1 MMEIQSQLME
11 NISSLNLTFYNGS
24 FTIHYQPPNLNTSVL
39 VIFLIV
45 YTAVVLV
52 GIGGNIVVCFTIFKM
67 KNCTVTNFFMA
78 NLASSDILMAA
89 ICIPFTILSNL
100 VFHYWAFG
108 AAMCPI
114 VGFLQVTSVLQRAFT
129 LVVITYDQ
137 HQMVWHP
144 LRERFRKRNARV
156 LICILW
162 FCAAIAS
169 LPVAMYASIV
179 EFPKDEG
186 TIGICMENWEDPSQ
200 KRLYSVII
208 MILQYFLPLAIMTVC
223 YTHIGFIIWLK
234 KMPGEID
241 RTRDHNQLK
250 SKKRV
255 SIFIIVNFIQ
265 SHCFGFVYYC
275 KFCGYYSVLFAMLF
289 VFCVCV

>member
-1 MMEIQSQLME
+1 MEIESQLME
-11 NISSLNLTFYNGS
+11 NISDVNKTYYNES
-24 FTIHYQPPNLNTSVL
+24 FTIQYQPPNLNTTIL
-39 VIFLIV
+39 VSFLIA
-45 YTAVVLV
+45 YTAVILV
-52 GIGGNIVVCFTIFKM
+52 GIGGNILVCFTIFNM
-67 KNCTVTNFFMA
+67 KNYTVTNFFMA

-108 AAMCPI
+108 AVMCPI

-144 LRERFRKRNARV
+144 LRERLRKRNARV

-162 FCAAIAS
+162 CCAAAAS
-169 LPVAMYASIV
+169 LPVAIYATVV
-179 EFPKDEG
+179 EMPKDDG
-186 TIGICMENWEDPSQ
+186 TIGICMEDWKDPSQ
-200 KRLYSVII
+200 KRLYSAII
-208 MILQYFLPLAIMTVC
+208 MILQYFLPLAIMIVC

-234 KMPGEID
+234 ETPGETD
-241 RTRDHNQLK
+241 RTRDNNQLK

-255 SIFIIVNFIQ
+255 YINCLDLISFVFIVNVIIV
-265 SHCFGFVYYC
+265 H
-275 KFCGYYSVLFAMLF
+275 MRR
-289 VFCVCV
+289 